1 MLQPGGGM
9 CEGLELQG
17 SMVLSWSKQSSAGA
31 GLCSGYVREWL
42 EIGLQGGYEVMR
54 SLTYGIWSSS

>member
-17 SMVLSWSKQSSAGA
+17 IMVLSGSKQSGAGA
-31 GLCSGYVREWL
+31 GLCSGYMREWL
-42 EIGLQGGYEVMR
+42 EVGLRGGCEVVR

>member
-9 CEGLELQG
+9 CEGLESQG
-17 SMVLSWSKQSSAGA
+17 IVVLSGSKQSSAGA

-42 EIGLQGGYEVMR
+42 EVGLW
-54 SLTYGIWSSS
+54 TYGIWSSS

>member
-17 SMVLSWSKQSSAGA
+17 IMVLSGSKRSSAGA
-31 GLCSGYVREWL
+31 GVCSEYVREWL
-42 EIGLQGGYEVMR
+42 EIGL
-54 SLTYGIWSSS
+54 